1 MSHVQERRSP
11 QQIHRREVRNQIML
25 PMLGV
30 VALLALAVLLIFVPL
45 SPTRFS
51 AVSDFVLTIYMLCP
65 TVLCCLIP
73 FGILAAAAVGLWAGN
88 DRLALPLRRFRT
100 RVTGE
105 LRRVRAAVPR
115 AAEPVVRMESKLAYW
130 ERILGVRSDR
140 ADSTSDSEKD

>member
-1 MSHVQERRSP
+1 MSQVQERHSP
-11 QQIHRREVRNQIML
+11 RQIHRQEVRNQIVL

-30 VALLALAVLLIFVPL
+30 VALLILAVLLIFAPL

-88 DRLALPLRRFRT
+88 DRLAPPLRRLRT
-100 RVTGE
+100 RVVGE
-105 LRRVRAAVPR
+105 LRRVQTVVPR
-115 AAEPVVRMESKLAYW
+115 AAGPVVRMESKLAYW
-130 ERILGVRSDR
+130 ERFLGARPGR